1 MKVRI
6 LATTGVVMIIAGLI
20 LQITQD
26 QQKIINQKEEI
37 KSLNERLDQTLIKLF
52 RTEEEN
58 QNLWDNYYM
67 NVTNKEGYEYYE

>member
-37 KSLNERLDQTLIKLF
+37 KNLNERLDQTLIKLF

>member
-1 MKVRI
+1 MKVKI
-6 LATTGVVMIIAGLI
+6 LAITGIAMIIAGLI

-67 NVTNKEGYEYYE
+67 NVTNQEGYEYYE